1 VEITYVGLVNFRTHA
16 FKEIEFEPGNNI
28 LLGKNGSGKSSILIA
43 IGVGLFNYNDIP
55 LKELI
60 EHGKDQAIVTIQFK
74 HGNNEYTSSRVIG
87 NNSNWT
93 LYDDWGKLV
102 DGVKE
107 TEKYLEELFGA
118 SLNTLYSFIVGS
130 SQFNFHTP
138 FLMSPSLR
146 KQVFDEVFGVDEWD
160 SAYRIMLEPIN
171 TLKSAKEDAEHEF
184 KKFDTILKQLN
195 MIKNEIESQQEEVKG
210 IESTLQVQDYE
221 MEQYTRDYEEW
232 SKANELRNKSVDI
245 RKTLESR
252 IKQVEKDI
260 QAVENNVCPYCGSA
274 LYSNDTTRQEQELT
288 NLYLRLQDIKYVE
301 VPNFNID
308 DYQEYSAKYRKLISD
323 RDKLLQSIDYKK
335 GVRKGL
341 VEQYLKID
349 PIEGKLSIVQQ
360 KLEKAEEIRSVF
372 KQIGPLLAK
381 QKRIEICKIASQFT
395 KQLFGEIMWD
405 DTYLVYMNNIP
416 FHALSGGQQVIVAIA
431 IKLAIAKEYGLLM
444 LDEPTLAL
452 DDHSK
457 QILMEVLGESDLG
470 QLIISTHDPIFNG
483 KVIEL

>member
-16 FKEIEFEPGNNI
+16 FKEIEFEPGNNV

-60 EHGKDQAIVTIQFK
+60 KYGKDQATITVQFI
-74 HGNNEYTSSRVIG
+74 HGKNEYTSTRVIG
-87 NNSNWT
+87 ANSNWT

-160 SAYRIMLEPIN
+160 NAYRLMIEPIRD
-171 TLKSAKEDAEHEF
+171 LKGDVNSYQIKFD
-184 KKFDTILKQLN
+184 KFDTILKQLN
-195 MIKNEIESQQEEVKG
+195 TIENEIESQQEEVKG
-210 IESTLQVQDYE
+210 IESVLQVQDYE
-221 MEQYTRDYEEW
+221 MEQYTREYEEW

-245 RKTLESR
+245 RKTLEAR

-260 QAVENNVCPYCGSA
+260 QAIENNVCPYCGSH
-274 LYSNDTTRQEQELT
+274 LLTNDTTRQEQELT
-288 NLYLRLQDIKYVE
+288 NLHLRLQDIKYVE
-301 VPNFNID
+301 VPNFDID
-308 DYQEYSAKYRKLISD
+308 DYREYSAKYSKLISD
-323 RDKLLQSIDYKK
+323 RDKLLQSIDYRS

-341 VEQYLKID
+341 VEQYRKIE
-349 PIEGKLSIVQQ
+349 PIEEKLSIVQQ

-381 QKRIEICKIASQFT
+381 QKRTEICRIASQFT
-395 KQLFGEIMWD
+395 KQLFGEITWD
-405 DTYLVYMNNIP
+405 DTYLVYMNDIP

-457 QILMEVLGESDLG
+457 QILMEVLDASDLG